1 LKCVKLNNGSS
12 IQNIEGVRDVK
23 RTIKPLREVWM
34 QVGVEKIDIYE
45 GVFVKALLNSR
56 AMELFTNKKFV
67 KKWRF
72 KKEKLTRPI

>member
-1 LKCVKLNNGSS
+1 LNNGSS

-72 KKEKLTRPI
+72 KKEKLTRLI

>member
-12 IQNIEGVRDVK
+12 TQNIEGVRDVK
-23 RTIKPLREVWM
+23 RTIKPLREVWI
-34 QVGVEKIDIYE
+34 QVGVEKIDTYE

>member
-12 IQNIEGVRDVK
+12 TQNIEGVRDVK
-23 RTIKPLREVWM
+23 RTIKPLREVWI
-34 QVGVEKIDIYE
+34 QVGVEKIDTYK

-72 KKEKLTRPI
+72 KKKKLTRPI

>member
-1 LKCVKLNNGSS
+1 MNNGSS

-72 KKEKLTRPI
+72 KKEKLTRLI

>member
-12 IQNIEGVRDVK
+12 TQNIEGVRDVK

-34 QVGVEKIDIYE
+34 QVGVEKIDTYE